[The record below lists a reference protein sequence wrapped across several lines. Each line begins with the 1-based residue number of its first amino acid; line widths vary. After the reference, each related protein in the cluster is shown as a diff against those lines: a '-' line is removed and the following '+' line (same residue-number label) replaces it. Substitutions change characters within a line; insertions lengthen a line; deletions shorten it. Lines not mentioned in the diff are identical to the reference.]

1 MNKSTLTRFIEKYH
15 LGGNTSSVVLNS
27 KDNSLST
34 RFVSRDKSLLGKVI
48 LDNWTFED
56 VDMGVY
62 DTDQFLRL
70 LSVLSDDI
78 QLRLNVID
86 NKAVSLMLSDN
97 KASVK
102 FMLSDL
108 SVINKPPEMKRVPEF
123 EVKIKVDTDFIKKF
137 VVGKTALQDT
147 DTFTVLTNDDVRV
160 VIGHSNINT
169 NRVTLPVETETY
181 EEIEN
186 VSFNAELFK
195 HVLIANKECETATLE
210 ISSEGLARI
219 NFKIDNY
226 DATYYLVAVA
236 DVD

>member
-78 QLRLNVID
+78 QLRLNIID

-97 KASVK
+97 KASVN

-195 HVLIANKECETATLE
+195 NVLIANKECETATLE

>member
-27 KDNSLST
+27 KDSSLST
-34 RFVSRDKSLLGKVI
+34 RFVSRDKSLLGEVI
-48 LDNWTFED
+48 LDNWNFED

-97 KASVK
+97 KASVN

-108 SVINKPPEMKRVPEF
+108 SVINKPPEMKRVPDF

-147 DTFTVLTNDDVRV
+147 DTFTVLTDDDVKV
-160 VIGHSNINT
+160 VIGYSNINT
-169 NRVTLPVETETY
+169 NRVTLPVETESH
-181 EEIEN
+181 EDIDN

-195 HVLIANKECETATLE
+195 NVLIANKEWETATLE

-219 NFKIDNY
+219 NFKVDNY
-226 DATYYLVAVA
+226 NATYYLVAVA

>member
-27 KDNSLST
+27 KDSSLST
-34 RFVSRDKSLLGKVI
+34 RFVSRDKSLLGEVI
-48 LDNWTFED
+48 LDNWNFED

-97 KASVK
+97 KASVN

-108 SVINKPPEMKRVPEF
+108 SVINKPPEMKRVPDF

-147 DTFTVLTNDDVRV
+147 DTFTVLTDDDVKV
-160 VIGHSNINT
+160 VIGYSNINT
-169 NRVTLPVETETY
+169 NRVTLPVETEAH
-181 EEIEN
+181 EDIDN

-195 HVLIANKECETATLE
+195 NVLIANKECETATLE

-219 NFKIDNY
+219 NFKVDNY
-226 DATYYLVAVA
+226 NATYYLVAVA

>member
-1 MNKSTLTRFIEKYH
+1 M
-15 LGGNTSSVVLNS
+15 
-27 KDNSLST
+27 ST
-34 RFVSRDKSLLGKVI
+34 RFVSRDKSLLGEVI
-48 LDNWTFED
+48 LDNWNFED

-97 KASVK
+97 KASVN

-108 SVINKPPEMKRVPEF
+108 SVINKPPEMKRVPDF

-147 DTFTVLTNDDVRV
+147 DTFTVLTDDDVKV
-160 VIGHSNINT
+160 VIGYSNINT
-169 NRVTLPVETETY
+169 NRVTLPVETESY
-181 EEIEN
+181 EDIDN

-195 HVLIANKECETATLE
+195 NVLIANKECETATLE

-219 NFKIDNY
+219 NFKVDNY
-226 DATYYLVAVA
+226 NATYYLVAVA

>member
-27 KDNSLST
+27 KDSSLST
-34 RFVSRDKSLLGKVI
+34 RFVSRDKSLLGEVI
-48 LDNWTFED
+48 LDNWNFED

-97 KASVK
+97 KASVN

-108 SVINKPPEMKRVPEF
+108 SVINKPPEMKRVPDF

-147 DTFTVLTNDDVRV
+147 DTFTVLTDDDVKV
-160 VIGHSNINT
+160 VIGYSNINT
-169 NRVTLPVETETY
+169 NRVTLPVETESH
-181 EEIEN
+181 EDIDN

-195 HVLIANKECETATLE
+195 NVLIANKECETATLE

-219 NFKIDNY
+219 NFKVDNY
-226 DATYYLVAVA
+226 NATYYLVAVA